1 MADPKIQIRRS
12 SVPEKIPTTSQ
23 LSLGEIAIN
32 TYDGIL
38 YIKKDVNGAQSIV
51 SLGSRGLQGTT
62 GTSIQGTT
70 GTSIQGIQGIQG
82 TTGTSIQGITGTS
95 VQGIQGTTGT
105 SVQGIQ
111 GTTGTSIQGIQG
123 IQGTTGTSIQGTA
136 GTSVQGIQGTSGGG
150 GSTSIVND
158 ISTNLTRYP
167 TFVDVTTGSPTATNV
182 SSSKFTFNPSTG
194 TLSATVFTALSD
206 KFNKNNIKLISSPIE
221 KLNAIDGVTFNWIDT
236 EVSSVGLIAQ
246 QVENIFP
253 ELIAIVDNK
262 KTVNYN
268 GIIAL
273 LVECV
278 KDLSKEIE
286 ILKSDINL

>member
-62 GTSIQGTT
+62 GTS
-70 GTSIQGIQGIQG
+70 
-82 TTGTSIQGITGTS
+82 
-95 VQGIQGTTGT
+95 
-105 SVQGIQ
+105 IQ

>member
-82 TTGTSIQGITGTS
+82 TTGTSIQGI
-95 VQGIQGTTGT
+95 TGT